1 SSALPPSPN
10 TNPRLADTRGQL
22 QHTDYPLYDP
32 RFEHAACGM
41 GFVANIS
48 GMREHRIVERALEAL
63 ANLAHR
69 GAMDA
74 DAETSDGVG
83 VMTQIPHRFLAA
95 WLAENGLPP
104 VADEQLG
111 LGMLFLPRAQDVA
124 EHARQILRAAFE
136 RHGAAVLAWRPV
148 PVDTNV
154 LGAAAQ
160 RTCPHIEQV
169 LVQRPAGI
177 ATDDFERT
185 LFIVRKESESR
196 LAAAGISDAYL
207 VSLSARTTVYK
218 GLLTAAQLPHF
229 YPDLLHPRFE
239 SALALFHQ
247 RYSTNTFPSWR
258 LAQPMRF
265 LAHNGEINTIQ
276 GNRNWMAA
284 RETSF
289 AEQWGG
295 DAEYLRPVIEPEGSD
310 STSLDNALELLVR
323 SGRPLMHALTLLI
336 PEAWERHDE
345 LDPATRAFF
354 QAQAPLMEPWDGPA
368 ALVFTD
374 GSVVGAAL
382 DRNGLRPLRSITT
395 TDG

>member
-1 SSALPPSPN
+1 
-10 TNPRLADTRGQL
+10 
-22 QHTDYPLYDP
+22 
-32 RFEHAACGM
+32 M

-63 ANLAHR
+63 TNLAHR

-83 VMTQIPHRFLAA
+83 VMTQIPHRFLAG

-104 VADEQLG
+104 VAAEQLG

-124 EHARQILRAAFE
+124 EHARQILRAALE

-148 PVDTNV
+148 PVDTRV

-169 LVQRPAGI
+169 LVQRPGGVT
-177 ATDDFERT
+177 TDDFERT
-185 LFIVRKESESR
+185 LYIVRKESESR
-196 LAAAGISDAYL
+196 LAAAGIGDAYL

-218 GLLTAAQLPHF
+218 GLLTAAQLPYF

-258 LAQPMRF
+258 PPRPKRL
-265 LAHNGEINTIQ
+265 LAHHVEISTIA
-276 GNRNWMAA
+276 GDRHWMAA
-284 RETSF
+284 REAGFSQHLGGH
-289 AEQWGG
+289 AE
-295 DAEYLRPVIEPEGSD
+295 
-310 STSLDNALELLVR
+310 
-323 SGRPLMHALTLLI
+323 
-336 PEAWERHDE
+336 
-345 LDPATRAFF
+345 
-354 QAQAPLMEPWDGPA
+354 
-368 ALVFTD
+368 
-374 GSVVGAAL
+374 
-382 DRNGLRPLRSITT
+382 
-395 TDG
+395 